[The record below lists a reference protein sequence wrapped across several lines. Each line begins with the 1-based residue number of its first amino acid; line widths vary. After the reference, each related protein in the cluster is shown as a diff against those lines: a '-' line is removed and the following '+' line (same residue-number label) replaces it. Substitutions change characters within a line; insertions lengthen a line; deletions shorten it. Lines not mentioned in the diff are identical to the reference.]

1 MNDLKFTIK
10 NLKTWSTHDG
20 GGYQF
25 SLYLNDKK
33 FAFVHNDGNGG
44 DVEVECLDIDAPK
57 VEIST
62 WTDKDGNVHK
72 WLVTPNYALLDAYVK
87 GLPKWESY
95 TGDFVH
101 ETIGMFMD
109 TLVNNYEFDKKLAKA
124 KKKSIVFKL
133 NTDSNRTF
141 RTINTLDMNIALTY
155 LNAKFPNAYQFV

>member
-44 DVEVECLDIDAPK
+44 EVEVECLDVDAPK

-62 WTDKDGNVHK
+62 WTDKDGKVHG
-72 WLVTPNYALLDAYVK
+72 WHVTPHYALLSAYVK

-95 TGDFVH
+95 TGDLVH
-101 ETIGMFMD
+101 VTIGMFMD

-124 KKKSIVFKL
+124 KKKGIVFKL

-141 RTINTLDMNIALTY
+141 RSINTLDMDIALSY
-155 LNAKFPNAYQFV
+155 LNKKFPNAYQFV